1 MSKKNGEGM
10 GEIHDKEGVHSECHT
25 KRNMSRESA
34 VVTDVYHPSTKET
47 EAGLP
52 IQGLQS

>member
-1 MSKKNGEGM
+1 M
-10 GEIHDKEGVHSECHT
+10 GEMHDKEGVHSECHT